1 MQNFKQLTTY
11 KAKGFSLL
19 EVLIAV
25 FVIAFGL
32 LGMAALQLKT
42 VQNSHSAYQRT
53 VASVIALDAA
63 ERLWINLA
71 LEGEIEGEGGVVDLW
86 RTAHTDP
93 NLLSFEDSEDLVLD
107 CDANNNC
114 TITVSWVENRIAG
127 VPNGKE
133 QFTYTITLY

>member
-1 MQNFKQLTTY
+1 MRNREQRFPSKTY
-11 KAKGFSLL
+11 GFTLL

-25 FVIAFGL
+25 LIIAFGL

-71 LEGEIEGEGGVVDLW
+71 LEAEVSEVRDEWYSASED
-86 RTAHTDP
+86 
-93 NLLSFEDSEDLVLD
+93 LLSFEDPDDDLVLD
-107 CDANNNC
+107 CDADNNC

-133 QFTYTITLY
+133 QFTYMITLY